1 MEGGLYAGIF
11 IERERVRVC
20 VARHTGNDHVS
31 GGSRPRAEVI
41 DGKTFTKGAADMLAA
56 AGEWL
61 ARNHPEVAGIGIGGF
76 GPFVSLDPVDAD
88 EDYAGGTYGL
98 VDPRR
103 ADQPFRGV
111 NLPAVISDAFIEQG
125 VPVPAIAVH
134 TDACV
139 GALGDAWLRGV
150 TDCEANNVTVFLMLT
165 DGVGAGYVSGLSI
178 IRGGLHPEM
187 GLIDVSLFDDDPL
200 LNTDLGDRSDLGCVA
215 SARAMIER
223 AKELGF
229 DVESIDDVY
238 DIEHKQLWPVWA
250 RYVARACLVC
260 TAMLSPKRI
269 ALGGPMMQN
278 KFALKAIQARFHD
291 LWVDRC
297 DGPAFDYEGLHEIDY
312 IEKASR
318 QGDLDAM
325 IGGAVC
331 LAISAKRPTSWTGQN
346 VVPIVKKRSSG
357 DIEA

>member
-20 VARHTGNDHVS
+20 VARHTGDDHVN

-41 DGKTFTKGAADMLAA
+41 NGKMFSGGGAEMLTA

-61 ARNHPEVAGIGIGGF
+61 AQKFPEVEGVGIAGF
-76 GPFVSLDPVDAD
+76 GPFVSLDPADAD
-88 EDYAGGTYGL
+88 QDYADGEYGL

-103 ADQPFRGV
+103 ADMPFRGV
-111 NLPAVISDAFIEQG
+111 NLPAVIAGAFVAQG
-125 VPVPAIAVH
+125 AAVPAIAVH

-178 IRGGLHPEM
+178 IRGGLHPEI
-187 GLIDVSLFDDDPL
+187 GLIDVSLHPDDPL
-200 LNTDLGDRSDLGCVA
+200 IGTDLGQRSDLGCVA
-215 SARAMIER
+215 SSRAMVMR
-223 AKELGF
+223 AQELGF
-229 DVESIDDVY
+229 EVESIDDVY
-238 DIEHKQLWPVWA
+238 EIEHKYLWPIWA
-250 RYVARACLVC
+250 GYIARACLVC
-260 TAMLSPKRI
+260 TALLSPRRI
-269 ALGGPMMQN
+269 ALGGPMMQQ
-278 KFALKAIQARFHD
+278 KFALHAIQARFHD
-291 LWVDRC
+291 LWVDRSE
-297 DGPAFDYEGLHEIDY
+297 GPAFSYEGLHEIDF

-325 IGGAVC
+325 VGGAVC
-331 LAISAKRPTSWTGQN
+331 LAMSAKRPTSWTGQN

-357 DIEA
+357 DIET